1 VLALAVVAESQAEAR
16 QALPEAKAE
25 EEGDYAAAGQVRQT
39 HLLLQHL

>member
-16 QALPEAKAE
+16 QAKAE
-25 EEGDYAAAGQVRQT
+25 EEGDYAAAAGQVRQT